1 MAKRATFPVKETIL
15 ELLKQKKKATFEEIL
30 DYLEQKGYA
39 VKANLYRRRAVK
51 GMLTKM
57 VQQGVIGMEGE
68 GDKAVYVYKPQ

>member
-51 GMLTKM
+51 GMLT
-57 VQQGVIGMEGE
+57 
-68 GDKAVYVYKPQ
+68 